1 MSSENNVY
9 RMGTNNMSNIHK
21 KLHNACNHAK
31 SVQKANKV
39 KGMPFNPLLH
49 DDVQRVAMDAL
60 LKNNLYPTCN
70 YITDVTD
77 RFVIVTCTMRITD
90 IDDPKSFIVIDGC
103 TAMGGLDKYGTGQ
116 AMSYSKKYAFL
127 NALNLKTGMDLEDGY
142 NAKPFEQNSVE
153 QSSEPTYLD
162 DEIDVE
168 EIINRIK
175 QTKSRKQLDIVKNEV
190 RSVVNHLK
198 NNNFKAYEQI
208 RDESSKHEATLES
221 NAKVYKKAIES
232 LEQNRP
238 NNNQS

>member
-9 RMGTNNMSNIHK
+9 RMGNKNMTNIHK
-21 KLHNACNHAK
+21 KLHSACNHAS
-31 SVQKANKV
+31 SVKKASKV

-49 DDVQRVAMDAL
+49 DDVQRVAMAAL
-60 LKNNLYPTCN
+60 LENGLYPTCN

-77 RFVIVTCTMRITD
+77 KFVIVTCTMRITD
-90 IDDPKSFIVIDGC
+90 IDDPASFVVIDGC

-142 NAKPFEQNSVE
+142 NAKPFEKN
-153 QSSEPTYLD
+153 SSEPSVEPTYMD
-162 DEIDVE
+162 DEVDVE
-168 EIINRIK
+168 EIINQII
-175 QTKSRKQLDIVKNEV
+175 QTKTEKQFAAVKSQV

-198 NNNFKAYEQI
+198 KNNFKAYEQI
-208 RDESSKHEATLES
+208 RDESVKHEATL
-221 NAKVYKKAIES
+221 
-232 LEQNRP
+232 

>member
-1 MSSENNVY
+1 MSSENNNVY
-9 RMGTNNMSNIHK
+9 RMGNKNMTNIHK
-21 KLHNACNHAK
+21 KLHNACNHASGVK
-31 SVQKANKV
+31 KASKV

-60 LKNNLYPTCN
+60 LKNGLYPTCN

-77 RFVIVTCTMRITD
+77 KFVIVTCTMRITD
-90 IDDPKSFIVIDGC
+90 IDDPASFVVIDGC

-153 QSSEPTYLD
+153 QSTEPTYMD
-162 DEIDVE
+162 DEVDVE
-168 EIINRIK
+168 EIVNLIL
-175 QTKSRKQLDIVKNEV
+175 QTKTEKQLASVKGQV

-198 NNNFKAYEQI
+198 KNNFKAYEQI
-208 RDESSKHEATLES
+208 RDVSSKHEATL
-221 NAKVYKKAIES
+221 
-232 LEQNRP
+232 